1 MIRKLALLLP
11 LVIAAPLMAQ
21 QFGKPL
27 TLEAETKISDIL
39 AKPDAYNGKLVQ
51 VRGTII
57 DVCPSMG
64 CYITISGD
72 QSGESIVF
80 KVQDGVISFPVTL
93 KGQEVVAEGIVAKM
107 TPKAAEEQC
116 EAEDMA
122 KHSEKKDVPPIKV
135 RINGLGAV
143 AK

>member
-1 MIRKLALLLP
+1 MIRKLTLLLP
-11 LVIAAPLMAQ
+11 LVMAAPLMAQ

-27 TLEAETKISDIL
+27 TLKEETNISDIL
-39 AKPDAYNGKLVQ
+39 TNPDAYNGKLVQ

-72 QSGESIVF
+72 QRAHSIVF
-80 KVQDGVISFPVTL
+80 KVEDGVISFPVTL
-93 KGQEVVAEGIVAKM
+93 KGQEVVAEGIVVKM
-107 TPKAAEEQC
+107 IPKATEEHC
-116 EAEDMA
+116 EAEDTA
-122 KHSEKKDVPPIKV
+122 KHGEKKDATPIKV